1 MRALQV
7 TSEDGPDSVALAD
20 LPEPDGDFVI
30 AVRAAG
36 VTFPDLLMT
45 RGEYQLRQPVPFIL
59 GWEAAGEVL
68 RAPPDS
74 GFAVGDRV
82 VTLNFGAH
90 AEQVAATPETT
101 FALADELSFEE
112 GAALPLN
119 YLTALAALDR
129 RGGLRA
135 GERVLVHGAAG
146 GVGTATVQIG
156 KALGAEVI
164 AVVSTEEK
172 AEVARK
178 AGADSTIVGEAF
190 RESLSAPVNLIVDPV
205 GGEERFKESL
215 RSLAPEGRI
224 VVVGF
229 TSGEI
234 PEVKVEPAVAAKRR
248 CPRMLFR
255 RARHR
260 SRGRRQ
266 GCRTPDRTG
275 PRRRDQP
282 GGGVRLP
289 ARGDRRRAARA
300 RRPSGHGEGRRQ
312 DLNGARRRLPGFLRG
327 RLAMR
332 ELPVRPYEMTGV
344 AVRDPLQV
352 VLMLR
357 LGFPERAGLAHLGH
371 DLARP

>member
-45 RGEYQLRQPVPFIL
+45 RGEYQLRQPLPFIL

-68 RAPPDS
+68 RAPADS

-90 AEQVAATPETT
+90 AEQVAATPQTT

-135 GERVLVHGAAG
+135 GETVLVHGAAG

-172 AEVARK
+172 AEVARR

-190 RESLSAPVNLIVDPV
+190 REALSAPVNLIVDPV

-234 PEVKVEPAVAAKRR
+234 PEVKVNRLLLRNVDVRGCSFGVLATDPGGVAKAAERLIELVGTGSIR
-248 CPRMLFR
+248 PVVGSVYALEETAAALRELDDR
-255 RARHR
+255 RAM
-260 SRGRRQ
+260 GKVV
-266 GCRTPDRTG
+266 
-275 PRRRDQP
+275 
-282 GGGVRLP
+282 VRI
-289 ARGDRRRAARA
+289 
-300 RRPSGHGEGRRQ
+300 
-312 DLNGARRRLPGFLRG
+312 
-327 RLAMR
+327 
-332 ELPVRPYEMTGV
+332 
-344 AVRDPLQV
+344 
-352 VLMLR
+352 
-357 LGFPERAGLAHLGH
+357 
-371 DLARP
+371 

>member
-20 LPEPDGDFVI
+20 LPEPDGDFVV

-45 RGEYQLRQPVPFIL
+45 RGEYQSAPAAAVHSRMGG
-59 GWEAAGEVL
+59 GWGG
-68 RAPPDS
+68 PPRP
-74 GFAVGDRV
+74 GRERVVVGDRV

-90 AEQVAATPETT
+90 AEQVAVTPETT

-129 RGGLRA
+129 RGGLCA

-178 AGADSTIVGEAF
+178 AGADSTI
-190 RESLSAPVNLIVDPV
+190 
-205 GGEERFKESL
+205 
-215 RSLAPEGRI
+215 RSLKPSASPWTASCELDRRPGGGR
-224 VVVGF
+224 GALQ
-229 TSGEI
+229 G
-234 PEVKVEPAVAAKRR
+234 EPAVFGSSPPSRDSSWTSIAA
-248 CPRMLFR
+248 
-255 RARHR
+255 R
-260 SRGRRQ
+260 SRSRSA
-266 GCRTPDRTG
+266 TESTIP
-275 PRRRDQP
+275 
-282 GGGVRLP
+282 
-289 ARGDRRRAARA
+289 
-300 RRPSGHGEGRRQ
+300 
-312 DLNGARRRLPGFLRG
+312 
-327 RLAMR
+327 
-332 ELPVRPYEMTGV
+332 
-344 AVRDPLQV
+344 
-352 VLMLR
+352 
-357 LGFPERAGLAHLGH
+357 
-371 DLARP
+371 

>member
-20 LPEPDGDFVI
+20 LPEPDGDFVV

-45 RGEYQLRQPVPFIL
+45 RGEYQLRQPLPFIL

-68 RAPPDS
+68 RAPAES

-90 AEQVAATPETT
+90 AEQVAVTPETT

-135 GERVLVHGAAG
+135 GETVLVHGAAG

-190 RESLSAPVNLIVDPV
+190 RESLSDSREPDCRPGGGRGALQGEPAVFGAGGAHRRGRLYLGRDPR
-205 GGEERFKESL
+205 GQGQ
-215 RSLAPEGRI
+215 
-224 VVVGF
+224 
-229 TSGEI
+229 
-234 PEVKVEPAVAAKRR
+234 PAVAAKRR
-248 CPRMLFR
+248 CPRLLVR

-266 GCRTPDRTG
+266 GCRTPDRAG
-275 PRRRDQP
+275 RRRCDQA

-289 ARGDRRRAARA
+289 ARGDAPPPCASSTTVGPWGRSSSGSERRAAPVAGTPTRSSRGAAASSQAA
-300 RRPSGHGEGRRQ
+300 RSGRCSRSGSAGGSP
-312 DLNGARRRLPGFLRG
+312 DAPARLPRTG
-327 RLAMR
+327 RPR
-332 ELPVRPYEMTGV
+332 SPR
-344 AVRDPLQV
+344 
-352 VLMLR
+352 
-357 LGFPERAGLAHLGH
+357 
-371 DLARP
+371 